1 MDKNTLWLI
10 VLAVVSVLIAWA
22 LVQILGPLL
31 WVIALIAVAIV
42 VFIFLRQFT
51 SRSGQK

>member
-31 WVIALIAVAIV
+31 WVIALIAVAIG